1 MTTASGGFR
10 MIALVDCDSFYA
22 SCERIFRPDLKDKP
36 VIVLSNNDGCVI
48 ARSREA
54 KALGIPMGAPYFK
67 VREVVTKNN
76 VAVFSSNYAL
86 YQDIS
91 SRVLETIRNFCPEV
105 EPYSIDESF
114 LILDSLR
121 LKDEAA
127 FAKRLRQFIKRSVG
141 IPVSV
146 GIGQTK
152 TLAKIATKI
161 AKQADEGIYNIAAQ
175 EDPDC
180 VLASMAVEDIW
191 GIGQH
196 QSKKLRAVRIR
207 TARDLKYAEDGWIK
221 KHLSV
226 VGLRTVYEL
235 RGFRCF
241 GFKEIPD
248 NRKSI
253 CVSRSLGT
261 YLTNYNELSQAV
273 AFYASLA
280 SEKLRAQ
287 RSLANV
293 VTTYIS
299 TSFHVPDCYWG
310 SKRVCLATP
319 KNDSPSIVR
328 AALEGLRL
336 AYIEGKKYKR
346 VGVLLS
352 EISSCKELQK
362 GLFCDIKQSK
372 KLDILMREI
381 DKINLEANKPL
392 VWLAAGGKPESQKW
406 VTSASMRS
414 PRYTSYWDELPTIK
428 V

>member
-1 MTTASGGFR
+1 MYLT
-10 MIALVDCDSFYA
+10 VHSF
-22 SCERIFRPDLKDKP
+22 P
-36 VIVLSNNDGCVI
+36 
-48 ARSREA
+48 
-54 KALGIPMGAPYFK
+54 
-67 VREVVTKNN
+67 
-76 VAVFSSNYAL
+76 
-86 YQDIS
+86 
-91 SRVLETIRNFCPEV
+91 
-105 EPYSIDESF
+105 
-114 LILDSLR
+114 
-121 LKDEAA
+121 
-127 FAKRLRQFIKRSVG
+127 
-141 IPVSV
+141 
-146 GIGQTK
+146 
-152 TLAKIATKI
+152 IATKI
-161 AKQADEGIYNIAAQ
+161 AKQADEGIYNIAA
-175 EDPDC
+175 
-180 VLASMAVEDIW
+180 
-191 GIGQH
+191 
-196 QSKKLRAVRIR
+196 
-207 TARDLKYAEDGWIK
+207 
-221 KHLSV
+221 
-226 VGLRTVYEL
+226 
-235 RGFRCF
+235 
-241 GFKEIPD
+241 
-248 NRKSI
+248 
-253 CVSRSLGT
+253 
-261 YLTNYNELSQAV
+261 
-273 AFYASLA
+273 
-280 SEKLRAQ
+280 RAQ

-299 TSFHVPDCYWG
+299 TSFHVPDYYWG

>member
-1 MTTASGGFR
+1 

-22 SCERIFRPDLKDKP
+22 SCERIFRPDLRDKP

-48 ARSREA
+48 ARSQEA
-54 KALGIPMGAPYFK
+54 KALGIPMGVPYFK
-67 VREVVTKNN
+67 IREVVTKND

-91 SRVLETIRNFCPEV
+91 SRVLETIRDFCPEV

-114 LILDSLR
+114 MVLDSLQ
-121 LKDEAA
+121 LSDETA

-141 IPVSV
+141 VPVSV

-161 AKQADEGIYNIAAQ
+161 AKQADEGIYNIAEQ

-180 VLASMAVEDIW
+180 ILTTIAVEDVW
-191 GIGQH
+191 GIGRH

-226 VGLRTVYEL
+226 TGLRTVYEL

-241 GFKEIPD
+241 GFNEIPD

-261 YLTNYNELSQAV
+261 YLTNYDELSQAV

-287 RSLANV
+287 RSLANA

-319 KNDSPSIVR
+319 KNDSPSLVR

-336 AYIEGKKYKR
+336 TYIEGKRYKR

-352 EISSCKELQK
+352 EITPCKELQK
-362 GLFCDIKQSK
+362 GLFCDMKQSK
-372 KLDILMREI
+372 KLDKLMQEI
-381 DKINLEANKPL
+381 DNINLEANGPI

-406 VTSASMRS
+406 VASASMRS
-414 PRYTSYWDELPTIK
+414 PRYTSYWDELPVVK